1 MRSYQE
7 VFIDSLERRTKVLGE
22 AARELINLLE
32 SYAAPKPGAPCLDRD
47 TVIAKLEE
55 LKAKVR

>member
-7 VFIDSLERRTKVLGE
+7 VFIDSLESRTKVLGE
-22 AARELINLLE
+22 AAHELINLLE
-32 SYAAPKPGAPCLDRD
+32 SYVAPKPDAPRLDRD